1 MEVVF
6 IIVFAALFVIFF
18 VLWMTDRSRND
29 SLTVDSKPI
38 RDIRET
44 LDQSL
49 ERITAI
55 EDKLSVVPDGS
66 GPLSIDDVRN
76 ALLANDIAPETI
88 DTSES
93 GRIWFTIDNTRFSI
107 ELSRSPFFCFEL
119 VFRMKVEEEDVEL
132 MEQAAR
138 IVTLGMYIA
147 KVDVNPEKKY
157 FICQADMI
165 ADTYLYLT
173 NNFKR
178 YINLLID
185 ASHRFN
191 EEYDKLRKERIK
203 AAEDALKNTMM
214 ATAQGLDSKSIHS

>member
-1 MEVVF
+1 
-6 IIVFAALFVIFF
+6 
-18 VLWMTDRSRND
+18 
-29 SLTVDSKPI
+29 
-38 RDIRET
+38 
-44 LDQSL
+44 
-49 ERITAI
+49 
-55 EDKLSVVPDGS
+55 
-66 GPLSIDDVRN
+66 
-76 ALLANDIAPETI
+76 
-88 DTSES
+88 
-93 GRIWFTIDNTRFSI
+93 
-107 ELSRSPFFCFEL
+107 
-119 VFRMKVEEEDVEL
+119 MKVEEEDVEL

-157 FICQADMI
+157 CICQADMI

-214 ATAQGLDSKSIHS
+214 ATAQGLDSKSIPS